1 MLKEKKIIFK
11 AVIIKSAKMLIKG
24 TILFL
29 CVVLGP
35 AVSRVSFTQLR
46 GGGQVVKREIEKIK

>member
-1 MLKEKKIIFK
+1 MLKEKKFFFCK
-11 AVIIKSAKMLIKG
+11 AVIIKSAKIKG

>member
-1 MLKEKKIIFK
+1 MKEKKYFFK
-11 AVIIKSAKMLIKG
+11 AVIIKSAKIKG

-35 AVSRVSFTQLR
+35 AESRVSFTQLR

>member
-1 MLKEKKIIFK
+1 MLKEKKQFFK
-11 AVIIKSAKMLIKG
+11 AVIIKRAKIKG

-29 CVVLGP
+29 CEVLGP

>member
-1 MLKEKKIIFK
+1 MEKKKKNFE
-11 AVIIKSAKMLIKG
+11 AVIIKSDKIKG